1 MGRGCWHFIKQHA
14 YGDEETLPDHS
25 RLSWMLALITINMDL
40 SVPVLYTAIIETSY
54 GCDVF
59 TLYGIYYGLSQANF
73 LMPIVCGWL
82 VDFLGSWS
90 HIVLIVSSV
99 FLSLLQIATLVTN
112 STWLLGAIFLGR
124 QWIINQA
131 VVQSYKLMAIRTHKV
146 QPAPPRALGPHRTV
160 CIPRFVP
167 HPGAGCVHHALCCGP
182 ALPSPTHPVP
192 PPPVTRPSP
201 RLSHA
206 RGRRTRT
213 TRTRRSRSA
222 SARAPLPTSGRRS
235 ARPLPTPSCTSSL
248 ASGRATC
255 WSSSPSPPP

>member
-1 MGRGCWHFIKQHA
+1 MGRGFWHFVKQHA

-82 VDFLGSWS
+82 VDLLGSWS
-90 HIVLIVSSV
+90 HVVLIISSV
-99 FLSLLQIATLVTN
+99 FLSLLQVATLITN
-112 STWLLGAIFLGR
+112 SVWLLGAIFLGR

-146 QPAPPRALGPHRTV
+146 RARRACGGPHVPHRTA
-160 CIPRFVP
+160 P
-167 HPGAGCVHHALCCGP
+167 VHSHRQQWA
-182 ALPSPTHPVP
+182 P
-192 PPPVTRPSP
+192 PPPSLAT
-201 RLSHA
+201 HTNG
-206 RGRRTRT
+206 RGHRHTRT
-213 TRTRRSRSA
+213 TKTRRSRNA
-222 SARAPLPTSGRRS
+222 SVQGRQPTSGRRS
-235 ARPLPTPSCTSSL
+235 ARRLPMPSSTSYP
-248 ASGRATC
+248 ASGHATC
-255 WSSSPSPPP
+255 WSSSLWRPP